1 MGMTTLTL
9 SEVARTIAEIDFAML
24 STRATNGFPSAR
36 PMSNNG
42 DVEFDG
48 DCFFFAF
55 ENSHVVEDIKRDPK
69 IGLTFVG
76 DKDPRQESQTFIAIE
91 AQAELI
97 HDKSQFQR
105 HWHEDIAV
113 WANEGIETPGL
124 VLLKAH
130 AVRIHIWQDHEER
143 ELVM

>member
-1 MGMTTLTL
+1 MTTLTL
-9 SEVARTIAEIDFAML
+9 SEVARTIAEIDFAMM
-24 STRATNGFPSAR
+24 STRAANGFLSAR

-55 ENSHVVEDIKRDPK
+55 ENSHVVEDIKRDPQ

-76 DKDPRQESQTFIAIE
+76 DKDPKQKSQTFIAIE
-91 AQAELI
+91 ARATLI
-97 HDKSQFQR
+97 YDKSQFQR